1 MKKSIHQYRRLGPE
15 KYAIWFAEQNNVN
28 LDTKTASQFTNN
40 HEIHDALYAESVVE
54 EVLETKTVAK
64 EVLETEKFDPEPTT
78 PDENPF
84 TEEIQQYDSW
94 TVKELKA
101 ELQTRELPIYGTKAE
116 LALRLKQNDIPS
128 DTDTSEAPTEVVA
141 AADLSDAPTDDVA
154 VTEGENENEPAS
166 GTEQEPIIEE

>member
-40 HEIHDALYAESVVE
+40 HEIHDALYAKPMVE
-54 EVLETKTVAK
+54 

-128 DTDTSEAPTEVVA
+128 DTDTSEAPTEEVA

-154 VTEGENENEPAS
+154 VTEGENENEPTS

>member
-40 HEIHDALYAESVVE
+40 HEIHDALYIKSEGLVVKTEVEVES
-54 EVLETKTVAK
+54 
-64 EVLETEKFDPEPTT
+64 FDPEVVK

-84 TEEIQQYDSW
+84 TDETQQYDSW

-101 ELQTRELPIYGTKAE
+101 ELQARELTVYGTKAE
-116 LALRLKQNDIPS
+116 LCLRLKQNDIPS
-128 DTDTSEAPTEVVA
+128 DTDTSEAPTEEVA

-154 VTEGENENEPAS
+154 VTEGENENEPTS
-166 GTEQEPIIEE
+166 GTEQESIIEE

>member
-1 MKKSIHQYRRLGPE
+1 MKFSAHQYRRLGPE
-15 KYAIWFAEQNNVN
+15 QYAIWFAEQNNVN
-28 LDTKTASQFTNN
+28 LDTKSASQFTDMS
-40 HEIHDALYAESVVE
+40 EIHDALYIKSMVE
-54 EVLETKTVAK
+54 

-116 LALRLKQNDIPS
+116 LTLRLKQNDIPS
-128 DTDTSEAPTEVVA
+128 DTDTSEAPTEEVA
-141 AADLSDAPTDDVA
+141 AADLSDAPTEEVA
-154 VTEGENENEPAS
+154 VTEGDNENEPTS

>member
-1 MKKSIHQYRRLGPE
+1 MKFSAHQYRRLGPE
-15 KYAIWFAEQNNVN
+15 EYAIWFAEQNNVN
-28 LDTKTASQFTNN
+28 LDTKSVSLFTDMS
-40 HEIHDALYAESVVE
+40 EIHDALYIKSEGE
-54 EVLETKTVAK
+54 EINPVPVPSI
-64 EVLETEKFDPEPTT
+64 PE
-78 PDENPF
+78 ENPF

-116 LALRLKQNDIPS
+116 LGLRLKQNDIPS
-128 DTDTSEAPTEVVA
+128 DTDTSEAPTEEVA

-154 VTEGENENEPAS
+154 VTEGENENEPTS